1 MSTSYD
7 LGVLMGRLLEKLDS
21 IEAKLKKLEKESD
34 G

>member
-7 LGVLMGRLLEKLDS
+7 LGVLMGRLLEKLDN
-21 IEAKLKKLEKESD
+21 IEAKLKQLEKESN